1 MNSAVGRWFKAGAL
15 LFIAMLI
22 MAGCEGPAGVAGAK
36 GGTGAA
42 GPAGEPGGP
51 GPAGEPG
58 AAGPAGEPGAAGPAG
73 EPGGS
78 GPAGPAGPAGP
89 GGISPLAVKAVPPAT
104 FIFNDLAGKVLNTV
118 AKTFDLSTL
127 VSGGRGDLEYSAS
140 TTSSTML
147 SVMVDGSM
155 LSVSLVPN
163 VNFPYSDHTVKVSVT
178 DGVDTMS
185 KDAMVRRN
193 KKPTKTDI
201 AEAEVATITVGT
213 QHPHDSGMMPASV
226 HMAFMDD
233 DALTYDGVAHVVS
246 SGAYL
251 MIMPGDKDK
260 FMVKGIKSTKL
271 NEDDGARMAVDVD
284 VTAMDTGG
292 LKVTHEMAFKVAV
305 DQAPKLTA
313 SPTLRDVAIR
323 LSEIAS
329 SPIRKAMVDG
339 HFEDVDSISGE
350 LTDKDALVYSIA
362 SSDSKIAT
370 VKLVCATVDQN
381 GVITTLTVD
390 NDLYDKDS
398 GCDGSGATADSEA
411 ALEINPL
418 RAGTV
423 SVTVTATEAMTDTD
437 TVAALKSL
445 QQSVSDTFT
454 VTVLP
459 Q

>member
-22 MAGCEGPAGVAGAK
+22 VAGCEGPAGVAGAK
-36 GGTGAA
+36 GDTGAKGGTGDAGPTGEPGAA
-42 GPAGEPGGP
+42 GPTGEPGGP
-51 GPAGEPG
+51 GPAGPV
-58 AAGPAGEPGAAGPAG
+58 G
-73 EPGGS
+73 EPGG
-78 GPAGPAGPAGP
+78 PGPAGPAGP

-201 AEAEVATITVGT
+201 AEAAMITVGT
-213 QHPHDSGMMPASV
+213 QHPHDSGMMPANV

-251 MIMPGDKDK
+251 MIMPGDKGK

-271 NEDDGARMAVDVD
+271 DADGDDRIAVDVD

-329 SPIRKAMVDG
+329 SPIRKAMVHG
-339 HFEDVDSISGE
+339 HFEDVDSISE
-350 LTDKDALVYSIA
+350 DLDAEDALVYSVA
-362 SSDSKIAT
+362 SSSPKIAT
-370 VKLVCATVDQN
+370 VRLVCASVMQD
-381 GVITTLTVD
+381 GGITTATDAV
-390 NDLYDKDS
+390 YS
-398 GCDGSGATADSEA
+398 MTAGCNASATNEA

-423 SVTVTATEAMTDTD
+423 SITVTATEADVDDTD
-437 TVAALKSL
+437 TANVVEGF